1 MFVRIQQPESFSQL
15 VTGFLLLVLLS
26 SGMSAMLCPHMAG
39 SSHHCGTSASVVHD
53 AHHQAMNNHTQM
65 DREQTDE
72 TQEAFGPGSTG
83 QSDLAAISEQHE
95 QCSHCLAHSQSTPT
109 IALQVLIHGDAS
121 SDIAAADTSSR
132 YVQALQSTITLLD
145 LHGHSPPG
153 SNTSRHV
160 LISTFRI

>member
-1 MFVRIQQPESFSQL
+1 MFVRIQQPKSFSQL
-15 VTGFLLLVLLS
+15 VSGFLLLILLS
-26 SGMSAMLCPHMAG
+26 SGMNGMLCPHMAG
-39 SSHHCGTSASVVHD
+39 SSHHCGTSALVVRD

-72 TQEAFGPGSTG
+72 TQEAFSTASTG
-83 QSDLAAISEQHE
+83 QSDVAIISQKDE
-95 QCSHCLAHSQSTPT
+95 QCSHCLAHSQSTPKST
-109 IALQVLIHGDAS
+109 LQLIVNGDGS

-132 YVQALQSTITLLD
+132 FVQALQSTITLLD

-153 SNTSRHV
+153 STTARHV